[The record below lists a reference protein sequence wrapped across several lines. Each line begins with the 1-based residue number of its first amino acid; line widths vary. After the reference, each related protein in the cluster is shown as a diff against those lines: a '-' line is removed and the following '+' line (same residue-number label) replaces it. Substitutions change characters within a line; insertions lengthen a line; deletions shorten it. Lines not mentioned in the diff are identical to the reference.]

1 MQVTL
6 MILLFPRLFVL
17 QWAGLL
23 RLPQCERSLPADL
36 WPVGHT
42 GSADP
47 ETQRGFAGEI
57 G

>member
-6 MILLFPRLFVL
+6 MNLLFPRLFVL

-47 ETQRGFAGEI
+47 ETQRGFAGET